1 VPIREPDSDGYA
13 DGPCYP
19 ELIAVVV
26 VGALHVATE
35 ILSSDWAARLYNAIV
50 SVVFLGYL
58 AWRVRRSKSA
68 FEKWGM
74 RADNFWRALRAQLMF
89 GAVGAVALLGFG
101 VANGSLVL
109 PITFWLTVGLYPI
122 WGVAQQFALQSLIGR
137 NLRGV
142 LSRPVPI
149 AVAASALFA
158 AAHYPRIELVILTGV
173 AGVFF
178 TLIYLRI
185 PNLWAVGIVHGIL
198 GSLAVYIVLKEDP
211 GAAIWAFV
219 SGR

>member
-1 VPIREPDSDGYA
+1 MTLREPESDGYA

-35 ILSSDWAARLYNAIV
+35 IFTSDSNARLYNAVV

-58 AWRVRRSKSA
+58 AWRVRRSKAA
-68 FEKWGM
+68 FRAWGM
-74 RADNFWRALRAQLMF
+74 RTDNFLPALRAQLVF

-101 VANGSLVL
+101 VATGALLL

-149 AVAASALFA
+149 ALAASTLFA
-158 AAHYPRIELVILTGV
+158 AAHYPRIELVILTGL

-211 GAAIWAFV
+211 GAAIWTFLL
-219 SGR
+219 GR

>member
-1 VPIREPDSDGYA
+1 MRDPDSDGYL

-35 ILSSDWAARLYNAIV
+35 ILTSDSIARLYNAVV
-50 SVVFLGYL
+50 SFVFLGYL

-68 FEKWGM
+68 FKAWGM
-74 RADNFWRALRAQLMF
+74 RTDNFWPALRAQLVF
-89 GAVGAVALLGFG
+89 GAVGAVALLSFG
-101 VANGSLVL
+101 VATGALVL
-109 PITFWLTVGLYPI
+109 PLTFWLTVGLYPI

-142 LSRPVPI
+142 LSRPVP
-149 AVAASALFA
+149 VALVASALFA

-173 AGVFF
+173 GGVFF

-198 GSLAVYIVLKEDP
+198 GSLAVYIILKEDP

-219 SGR
+219 SGH